1 MRLLSHHRRSNA
13 RITTVNEM
21 RTPLARVAIVRA
33 QHYEIGELRVA
44 VAKSLALIGGL
55 EQIVRHGTKVF
66 VKINHL
72 PPPSPPERGIVTH
85 PVFTEAVLEL
95 LKEMGAN
102 ITIGDDVETED
113 EDGFALS
120 GYREMCR
127 RLDVKLVNLREA
139 GFIARKCDGAVLK
152 EVYISRLALESD
164 VIINLPKFKTHSLTL
179 LTGGIKNLYGVIPTG
194 LRRQYHGE
202 FLNVEDFCRALVDI
216 YSLAQP
222 QVSIMDGIMA
232 MEGEGPGSG
241 QVRHLGVIL
250 ASRDTVAL
258 DAVASEIIGLEPDEV
273 LTTRFAAERGL
284 GVADPVHIETVGE
297 KIEAV
302 AVSDFKLPATM
313 SRTLTKLVPRALG
326 RFAVSQISPR
336 PYVKKKNCTA
346 CGECVKACPNGAATI
361 PDKNAEINQAICI
374 RCMCCHEVC
383 RFDAIVPH
391 RPFVGGI
398 IFGLVNV
405 VRKCF

>member
-1 MRLLSHHRRSNA
+1 MS
-13 RITTVNEM
+13 EM
-21 RTPLARVAIVRA
+21 NNMKTPLARVAIVRA
-33 QHYEIGELRVA
+33 QHYEISEVRTA
-44 VAKSLALIGGL
+44 VSKSLALIGGL
-55 EQIVRHGTKVF
+55 EQVVGRDTNVF

-85 PVFTEAVLEL
+85 PVFAEAVLSL
-95 LKEMGAN
+95 LKETGAN
-102 ITIGDDVETED
+102 ITVGDDIESEGD
-113 EDGFALS
+113 DGFALS

-127 RLDVKLVNLREA
+127 RLDVKLVTLREA
-139 GFIARKCDGAVLK
+139 GFIARKCEGTILK
-152 EVYISRLALESD
+152 EVYISRLVLESD

-179 LTGGIKNLYGVIPTG
+179 LTGGIKNLYGVIPAG
-194 LRRQYHGE
+194 LRRQYHGD

-222 QVSIMDGIMA
+222 QLSIMDGIMA

-241 QVRHLGVIL
+241 KVRHLGVIL

-258 DAVASEIIGLEPDEV
+258 DAIASRIAGLEHNDV

-284 GVADPVHIETVGE
+284 GIADPVHIEIVGE

-302 AVSDFKLPATM
+302 AVSDFKLPTTM
-313 SRTLTKLVPRALG
+313 SRTLMKRAPRALG

-336 PYVKKKNCTA
+336 PYVRKKNCTA
-346 CGECVKACPNGAATI
+346 CEECVKACPTGAVTI
-361 PDKNAEINQAICI
+361 PDKKAEINQATCI

-383 RFDAIVPH
+383 RFDAIVP
-391 RPFVGGI
+391 RKPFIGSV
-398 IFGLVNV
+398 IFGLVNAL
-405 VRKCF
+405 RKVLKL